1 MSLGVEE
8 SMLLYNR
15 IKNSLR
21 NTKQSSNIN
30 MEKPIASFLSLPDR
44 EDLYEFRSLQG
55 PFSDLLEIN
64 PVGFIPVEQSVSSIV
79 QVNTPFSIDLQ
90 DIQSFNPE
98 FIGLDPMHLNGQES
112 FYQQTMAEEHQQT
125 FILDDVDF
133 DLGINDYNFP
143 SSPVDSYQMLL
154 NVDNIP
160 SSRPPPSNSLH
171 SSSNSS
177 DSTRHSGSGDLV
189 YAPRHHPSLIL
200 EEDEVRSQM
209 SVSTEMLD
217 VLVTDSELVTA
228 ESMKRNRRKRTMIDS
243 VGATIMPIL
252 DYAHTE
258 RIVVQTHQAKV
269 QKRQRVNELRS
280 LMRTPA
286 AAWLSPEQLF
296 SYRRIR
302 RESSATVYTR
312 MIERSRYARRSSS
325 TPRSY
330 PPSVTGGST
339 VRSAS
344 DLTTPELQL
353 YEFRENDVARAPNN
367 DTFSHPMLFEQ
378 FEMDYDQDDILLD
391 HFEAID
397 LNRDSNQEEF
407 FIE

>member
-55 PFSDLLEIN
+55 PFSDLLEIS

-98 FIGLDPMHLNGQES
+98 FIGLDPMYLNGQES
-112 FYQQTMAEEHQQT
+112 LYQQTMTEEHQQT
-125 FILDDVDF
+125 FMLDDVDF

-143 SSPVDSYQMLL
+143 SSPIDGYQTLL
-154 NVDNIP
+154 SVDNIP
-160 SSRPPPSNSLH
+160 SPRPPPSNSLH
-171 SSSNSS
+171 SSSNSTGS
-177 DSTRHSGSGDLV
+177 ARRHSGSGDLV

-217 VLVTDSELVTA
+217 VLVTDSELVTT
-228 ESMKRNRRKRTMIDS
+228 EPMKRNRRKRAMVDNVEATM
-243 VGATIMPIL
+243 MPIS

-258 RIVVQTHQAKV
+258 RIVVQTHPAKV
-269 QKRQRVNELRS
+269 QKRQRVNEFRS

-286 AAWLSPEQLF
+286 AAWLSLEQLF

-312 MIERSRYARRSSS
+312 MIERSRYTRRSSS

-353 YEFRENDVARAPNN
+353 YEFRENDV
-367 DTFSHPMLFEQ
+367 
-378 FEMDYDQDDILLD
+378 
-391 HFEAID
+391 
-397 LNRDSNQEEF
+397 
-407 FIE
+407 